1 MKYNKYNK
9 KWRDKDPNSSRIV
22 LASDE
27 NKESAPAFY
36 EFGEPIKR
44 KSRLTTPRSKNT
56 ETLISTVSTPGF
68 DSVKIDH
75 TPTPKGGLKAL
86 QDKGLRITSYVETDG
101 SGTLI
106 TQRRYDED
114 E

>member
-9 KWRDKDPNSSRIV
+9 KYGDKDPNSSRIV
-22 LASDE
+22 IASDE
-27 NKESAPAFY
+27 ESVPMID

-101 SGTLI
+101 GGAPI